1 MYITNIY
8 AQLVDSNISI
18 FQYLDMVFISN
29 NNIAGRK
36 LSQRRLLLAD
46 RCIMEKQDSHSF
58 AVEGRTTVHLMS
70 PFGPDW
76 GAYTSA
82 SSPVFLR
89 PLCHFKSANG
99 VVSCETFK

>member
-1 MYITNIY
+1 MNNW
-8 AQLVDSNISI
+8 LISI
-18 FQYLDMVFISN
+18 FGYGSLYVVI
-29 NNIAGRK
+29 ILLVK
-36 LSQRRLLLAD
+36 KYSQRQLLPAD

-58 AVEGRTTVHLMS
+58 AVEGLTTVHLMS

-89 PLCHFKSANG
+89 PLCHFKSASG
-99 VVSCETFK
+99 VG